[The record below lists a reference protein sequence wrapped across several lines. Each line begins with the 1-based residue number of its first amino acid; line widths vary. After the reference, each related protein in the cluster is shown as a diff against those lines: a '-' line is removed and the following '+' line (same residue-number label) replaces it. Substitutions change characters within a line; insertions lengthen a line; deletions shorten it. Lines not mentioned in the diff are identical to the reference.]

1 MKSEPMYLNVYRIL
15 VKRIEGGVY
24 KTDDLLPPEPV
35 LQKEFQVSRT
45 TIRKAMEM
53 LARDSYVIIKQ
64 GKGTR
69 VLDRKSMSQQLNYIS
84 SFSETL
90 KKKGCE
96 VSILSIDFEYVEAD
110 QQMAEEL
117 EIEEGDQ
124 VYLLKR
130 VVASDGKPTAIVKNY
145 LIPRFVPG
153 LPKDYKEISSL
164 YKYMEQNWGISIE
177 SALDR
182 ITARSATKEEAAI
195 LGLEEKAPLLIDHRL
210 TRTMGTPFELVY
222 LIIDASSYEFSIFMK
237 GRIS

>member
-1 MKSEPMYLNVYRIL
+1 M
-15 VKRIEGGVY
+15 
-24 KTDDLLPPEPV
+24 
-35 LQKEFQVSRT
+35 
-45 TIRKAMEM
+45 
-53 LARDSYVIIKQ
+53 IKQ

-69 VLDRKSMSQQLNYIS
+69 VLDRKGMSQQLNYIS

-96 VSILSIDFEYVEAD
+96 VSILSIDFEKVNAD
-110 QQMAEEL
+110 GQMAEEL

-130 VVASDGKPTAIVKNY
+130 VVASDGKPIAIVKNY

-153 LPKDYKEISSL
+153 LPKDYKEITSL

-182 ITARSATKEEAAI
+182 ITAKAATREEAEI
-195 LGLEEKAPLLIDHRL
+195 LGLEEKAALLIDHRL